1 MKSLYKAGI
10 LLFLLAVPVFI
21 FVFLKSFGRNNY
33 ELPVYYEEGV
43 ISSLSNCNFNTGTHT
58 IPDFQFSSH
67 TNKSVSGDILENK
80 ITVVDFFFTSCP
92 NICPVMSKQLSRVQE
107 KFKDNNSVNIIS
119 ITVDPEHDTPEVLQ
133 TYAERYQVNN
143 TNWVFLTGNKEKIY
157 SLARCGF
164 ILPVEDGDG
173 SPEDFIHSE
182 KFILVDGQKRIR
194 GYYDGTDREDVDRLI
209 LEINVLLSQK
219 S

>member
-1 MKSLYKAGI
+1 MKSLFKAGI
-10 LLFLLAVPVFI
+10 LLILLAVPVFI
-21 FVFLKSFGRNNY
+21 FVFLKSFGKNNY
-33 ELPVYYEEGV
+33 ELPVFYEEGV
-43 ISSLSNCNFNTGTHT
+43 VSSLSNCNFNSGLHT

-67 TNKSVSGDILENK
+67 NNHSVSEDILQDK

-92 NICPVMSKQLSRVQE
+92 DICPVMSKQLSRVQE
-107 KFKDNNSVNIIS
+107 KFKKNNQVNILS
-119 ITVDPEHDTPEVLQ
+119 FTVDPEHDSPEVLRE
-133 TYAERYQVNN
+133 YAESFEA
-143 TNWVFLTGNKEKIY
+143 TNSNWLFLTGKKENIY

-182 KFILVDGQKRIR
+182 KLILVDGQKRIR
-194 GYYDGTDREDVDRLI
+194 GYYDGTDREEVDRLI

-219 S
+219 